1 MNVSRA
7 SVRVFLGRV
16 GTTLLS
22 FVALAYL
29 ARELG
34 SAGMGVFFLFQGLLT
49 MLATGTDAGLATAVE
64 KRISGGRDTGT
75 VLSTGGALILGLV
88 AVVAVVLLVARGAV
102 NEYVGAEIAAL
113 LAVGL
118 ALRQV
123 MRLLYA
129 GVRGDLRVGEIA
141 DLQVATT
148 VAQFG
153 VAAALVAVGVG
164 PLALVVGVL
173 AGTAAGAGLAAWKL
187 RPSLAL
193 PSPGQARSLLSY
205 AKYNIVPS
213 IGLQVHNWMDVL
225 VIGWFLSQSAV
236 GVYEIAWR
244 VAGVT
249 TLLAGAIGASLLP
262 QASAWEDAGERVG
275 RLVSAAFVPALVL
288 IVPATFGTVV
298 LASDILELIFGAE
311 FGGATAAAVLVVLV
325 AGKAP
330 EAIQI
335 VVGKTLL
342 GLDRPDLVARA
353 TVATLVL
360 NLVGNVTLI
369 PEFGLLGGAA
379 ATTLSFTVGMYLRVR
394 YLGGCVPLRFPAR
407 KVGWCVLAAA
417 AMAAVVTVVRST
429 VTPRNV
435 PQLFALVGLG
445 GLVYAAAALIYPPLR
460 RELIGY
466 LSEFLPDAVAR

>member
-16 GTTLLS
+16 GMTLLS
-22 FVALAYL
+22 FVALAYF

-34 SAGMGVFFLFQGLLT
+34 SAGMGVFFLFQALLT

-64 KRISGGRDTGT
+64 KRISGGKDAGT

-88 AVVAVVLLVARGAV
+88 AVVGVVLLAARGAV
-102 NEYVGAEIAAL
+102 NDYVGAEIAAL
-113 LAVGL
+113 LAIGL

-129 GVRGDLRVGEIA
+129 GIRGDLRVGEIA
-141 DLQVATT
+141 DLQVTTT
-148 VAQFG
+148 VVQFG
-153 VAAALVAVGVG
+153 LAAALVAAGVG
-164 PLALVVGVL
+164 PLALVIGVL
-173 AGTAAGAGLAAWKL
+173 AGTTAGAGLAAWKL
-187 RPSLAL
+187 RPALAL
-193 PSPGQARSLLSY
+193 PGAGQARSLLGY

-213 IGLQVHNWMDVL
+213 VGLQVHNWMDVL
-225 VIGWFLSQSAV
+225 VIGWFLGQSAV

-249 TLLAGAIGASLLP
+249 TLLAGAIGTSLLP
-262 QASAWEDAGERVG
+262 QASAWEEADERVG

-288 IVPATFGTVV
+288 IVPAAFGATV
-298 LASDILELIFGAE
+298 LAPDILSVIFGAE
-311 FGGATAAAVLVVLV
+311 FATAGAGAVLVVLV

-353 TVATLVL
+353 TVATLLL
-360 NLVGNVTLI
+360 NLVGNVALV
-369 PEFGLLGGAA
+369 PRFGLLGGAA
-379 ATTLSFTVGMYLRVR
+379 ATTLSFTVGMYLRAR
-394 YLGGCVPLRFPAR
+394 YLGERVPLQFPAR
-407 KVGWCVLAAA
+407 KVGWCAVASG
-417 AMAAVVTVVRST
+417 AMAAVVWAVRSA
-429 VTPRNV
+429 VPPRNV

-445 GLVYAAAALIYPPLR
+445 ALVYAGGVVVYPPLR
-460 RELIGY
+460 RELLGY
-466 LSEFLPDAVAR
+466 LTDLLPDAVVG